1 MISTINGAIFDF
13 LDQEKR
19 RTIRHQRP
27 IETQIVLADI
37 APARIYLNKHIARNF
52 LEILRLAFR
61 REKYL
66 GPHAHT
72 HCHLANIAQ
81 RQLRRAFDVAV

>member
-27 IETQIVLADI
+27 IETQVVLADI
-37 APARIYLNKHIARNF
+37 APAWIDLDEHITGNF

-61 REKYL
+61 RKKYL
-66 GPHAHT
+66 GPHTHT
-72 HCHLANIAQ
+72 HRHLANIAQ